1 MRNRSVVRFGASGR
15 VAGLSVLVTTLV
27 VALLLGPALPAAA
40 AAGYPPLP
48 LGLDRAFLGNLSAPN
63 LAPGASGSLA
73 FSVSDPLP
81 SALDAVVVTL
91 GVYAFNGFPGNATS
105 TSVAGAPILSTPTAS
120 GAAVSVD
127 VGALSNGSTYH
138 GSVGVETSASTP
150 NGAYAVRTAVA
161 FTLASNGTAYRLES
175 RGWFN
180 DSLWRAATE
189 LPNGS
194 VTLNLSVL
202 GVSGVVPETAIG
214 VAASD
219 WGWLLGAVV
228 AAAVVL
234 VGAGAWVYFRRGPTS
249 RSGAR

>member
-1 MRNRSVVRFGASGR
+1 MRNGSG
-15 VAGLSVLVTTLV
+15 GV
-27 VALLLGPALPAAA
+27 VAPHGRGTALAVVVATVVVSLVLGPALPGVA

-48 LGLDRAFLGNLSAPN
+48 VGLDRAFLGNLSAPN
-63 LAPGASGSLA
+63 LAPGASGSLG

-81 SALDAVVVTL
+81 SALDALVVTF

-105 TSVAGAPILSTPTAS
+105 TSLAGAPILSTPSAS
-120 GAAVSVD
+120 GAAVSVS
-127 VGALSNGSTYH
+127 VGALANGSTYH
-138 GSVGVETSASTP
+138 GSIRVETSSSTP
-150 NGAYAVRTAVA
+150 NGAYAVRTSVA
-161 FTLASNGTAYRLES
+161 FSLASNGTGYRLES

-194 VTLNLSVL
+194 VTLNLSLL

-219 WGWLLGAVV
+219 WGWLLGSLV
-228 AAAVVL
+228 AASVVL
-234 VGAGAWVYFRRGPTS
+234 VGAGAWVYFRKGPTS